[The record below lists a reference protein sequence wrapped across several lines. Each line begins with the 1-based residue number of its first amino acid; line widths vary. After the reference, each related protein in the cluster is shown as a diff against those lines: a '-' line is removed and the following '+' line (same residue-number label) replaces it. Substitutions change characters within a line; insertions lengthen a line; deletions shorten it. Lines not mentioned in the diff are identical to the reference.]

1 MTSFKNSNS
10 NKPTPAFLLSDY
22 PYQAIGE
29 VVTDLDT
36 LQIEDALYEI
46 KCPECGMS
54 IRAQGD
60 KVKYTYDRL
69 MKSNGCIR
77 CGNRNLEIRKI
88 DMNSGR

>member
-10 NKPTPAFLLSDY
+10 NKPTPACLLSDY

-54 IRAQGD
+54 IRAQGE
-60 KVKYTYDRL
+60 KLNTL
-69 MKSNGCIR
+69 MSI
-77 CGNRNLEIRKI
+77 
-88 DMNSGR
+88 